1 MPTSEVARGRET
13 SADRQSNKVRFN
25 KQFNPQKRNY
35 IKIKPHELDP
45 LESTDTVN
53 SKCPC
58 KRFTT
63 EIDGV

>member
-1 MPTSEVARGRET
+1 M
-13 SADRQSNKVRFN
+13 SADQQSNKVRFN